1 MRNNFKSNA
10 IEIITSPEFEF
21 PDTNLFNFSCSD
33 GLNGSS
39 RATDDKE
46 KTELGCLNTQ
56 INNLII
62 LDEITGNEIGFLP
75 VTR

>member
-21 PDTNLFNFSCSD
+21 TDANLFDLSCSD
-33 GLNGSS
+33 GLNRSS
-39 RATDDKE
+39 RATDDKK

-62 LDEITGNEIGFLP
+62 LYEIT
-75 VTR
+75 